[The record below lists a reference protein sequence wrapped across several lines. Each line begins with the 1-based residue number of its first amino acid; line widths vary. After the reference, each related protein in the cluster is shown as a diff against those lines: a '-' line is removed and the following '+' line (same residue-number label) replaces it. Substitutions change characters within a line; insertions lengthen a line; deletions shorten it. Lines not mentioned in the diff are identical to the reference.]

1 MLVNDLA
8 SRVLNAIK
16 GDKEAIKRVS
26 EALVSRNPAELRR
39 VLSQV
44 ANVDITHA
52 EAEEVVRGVGSD
64 AEKVVAYWT

>member
-16 GDKEAIKRVS
+16 GDREAIKKVS
-26 EALVSRNPAELRR
+26 EALVSRDPALLQR
-39 VLSQV
+39 VLSEV
-44 ANVDITHA
+44 ASVDITLE
-52 EAEEVVRGVGSD
+52 EAQEVVRGVGSD